1 MSMDGWALG
10 GSGSCRRAQ
19 ERTNDNEV
27 VQEGCLVC
35 AALVKKASQGLRSEA
50 CTPGGLCVIGRDG
63 RWSCD
68 AGQRQAWR
76 QSSDVYV
83 QVAGCRL
90 QVARWV
96 LS

>member
-1 MSMDGWALG
+1 MSMDGWALC

-35 AALVKKASQGLRSEA
+35 VALVKKATQGLRSEA

-63 RWSCD
+63 RWSVMLASVRLGDKAATCM
-68 AGQRQAWR
+68 
-76 QSSDVYV
+76 
-83 QVAGCRL
+83 CRL
-90 QVARWV
+90 QVAGYR
-96 LS
+96 SPGGF